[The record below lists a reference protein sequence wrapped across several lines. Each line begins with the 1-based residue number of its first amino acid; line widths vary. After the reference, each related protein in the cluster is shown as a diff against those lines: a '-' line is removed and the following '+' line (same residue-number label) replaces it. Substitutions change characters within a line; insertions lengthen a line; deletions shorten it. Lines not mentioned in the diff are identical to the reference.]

1 MIRVLVFV
9 AVLATLGVV
18 MRVWLPRQ
26 GMEGRALFGLFLL
39 AIAIY
44 TYGDALYGACQGE
57 VDFVT
62 NPFACSR
69 ADPVAYDPGAYRI
82 SRSR

>member
-1 MIRVLVFV
+1 MIRVLIFV

-18 MRVWLPRQ
+18 VRGWLLRQ

-39 AIAIY
+39 GIAMC
-44 TYGDALYGACQGE
+44 TYGYALYGACRGA
-57 VDFVT
+57 VNFVT

-69 ADPVAYDPGAYRI
+69 TDPIAFNPGAYRI
-82 SRSR
+82 SRAR